1 MESLSRLSDILMAH
15 TPGSGTFDTAWPRLF
30 LIRSD
35 QPTEP
40 MPTHY
45 VAAACV
51 MVQGAK
57 QVLVGDRLYAY
68 RGGQYLT
75 VSVDVPA
82 TGQVTLASPDKP
94 YLCLMLTLDAA
105 LLGDLILGLE
115 APPSGEALEAS
126 LRVDEVD
133 ERLADA
139 CLRLAALLDRPR
151 DLAVLGPLVEREI
164 LYLLLQ
170 GEQGRRLRQIATAD
184 GRLTRVTR
192 AIRWLKDNYSRPFRM
207 AALTEA
213 ASMSAS
219 SLHAHFK
226 AVTLMSPLQYH
237 KQLRLQEAR
246 QLIFMQGM
254 DAADAGHSVGYDS
267 PSQFSRE
274 YKRLF
279 GAPPIRDAA
288 LWVQNREHFAIAEA
302 VS

>member
-1 MESLSRLSDILMAH
+1 MDSLNRLSDILMAH
-15 TPGSGTFDTAWPRLF
+15 TPGSGTFETAYPRLY

-57 QVLVGDRLYAY
+57 EVMVGNHLYAY
-68 RGGQYLT
+68 KGGQYLT

-82 TGQVTLASPDKP
+82 TGQVTVASPEKP

-105 LLGDLILGLE
+105 LLGDLILGLN
-115 APPSGEALEAS
+115 APSSGEMLEAS

-139 CLRLAALLDRPR
+139 CLRLAGLLDRPR
-151 DLAVLGPLVEREI
+151 DLAMLAPLVEREI

-170 GEQGRRLRQIATAD
+170 GEQGRRLRQIAASD
-184 GRLTRVTR
+184 GRLTRVNR

-207 AALTEA
+207 SALTEA

-246 QLIFMQGM
+246 QLILVHGL
-254 DAADAGHSVGYDS
+254 DAANAGHSVGYDS

-279 GAPPIRDAA
+279 GAPPIRDAG
-288 LWVQNREHFAIAEA
+288 LWAQNRERFAVTEA